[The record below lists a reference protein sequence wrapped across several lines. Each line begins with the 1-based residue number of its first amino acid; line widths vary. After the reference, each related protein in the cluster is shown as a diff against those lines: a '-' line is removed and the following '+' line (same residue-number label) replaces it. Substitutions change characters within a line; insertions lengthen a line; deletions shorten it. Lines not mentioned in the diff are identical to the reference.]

1 MQKYQ
6 NIVSEDKKRNQ
17 ILSRFP
23 KNLSLVFVLI
33 LLVVVFGAINR
44 SFFSINNII
53 NISRQTS
60 VLSLISIGMALIII
74 DGGFDLSV
82 GANMALGGAIGAMV
96 FKLTG
101 SGILGIIVV
110 LAVCTLIGV
119 INGVSIGVLNIN
131 PFMFTLAT
139 TSLARGL
146 TLGLMNAQSV
156 EMQNAVF
163 TWLGSFQI
171 GRVPIVMIFVII
183 VYLIFYFI
191 LRRNTF
197 GMKIYAVGGNIN
209 AARASG
215 INTKLIV
222 TYTYIITGLLVG
234 IGSVITIGRIGSVQP
249 WVGVGL
255 EFDVIT
261 AVIIGGVSL
270 RGGEGTILGTFL
282 GALII
287 GVLINGL
294 SFIEID
300 PFFQYI
306 IRGVIIILVVFIDN
320 IMHRK
325 NSASYG

>member
-6 NIVSEDKKRNQ
+6 NIVSEDKKRSQ

-33 LLVVVFGAINR
+33 LLVILFGAINR

-96 FKLTG
+96 FKFTG

-110 LAVCTLIGV
+110 LATCTLIGV
-119 INGVSIGVLNIN
+119 INGVSVGFLNIN

-139 TSLARGL
+139 TALARGL

-156 EMQNAVF
+156 EMKDAIF

-171 GRVPIVMIFVII
+171 GILPIVMIFV
-183 VYLIFYFI
+183 VVMYLIFYFI

-197 GMKIYAVGGNIN
+197 GMKLYAVGGNIN
-209 AARASG
+209 AAHASG

-294 SFIEID
+294 SFIEIN

-320 IMHRK
+320 IVHRR

>member
-1 MQKYQ
+1 MQKDQ
-6 NIVSEDKKRNQ
+6 NTQTEVKRRGQ
-17 ILSRFP
+17 ILSKFP
-23 KNLSLVFVLI
+23 KNLSLVFIII
-33 LLVVVFGAINR
+33 LLVVVFGAINT

-53 NISRQTS
+53 NIFRHTS
-60 VLSLISIGMALIII
+60 VLSLVAIGMALIII

-82 GANMALGGAIGAMV
+82 GANMALGGAIGAIV
-96 FKLTG
+96 FKLSG
-101 SGILGIIVV
+101 SGALGIIAV
-110 LAVCTLIGV
+110 LITCTLIGT
-119 INGVSIGVLNIN
+119 INGVSVGVLNIN

-139 TSLARGL
+139 AALTRGL
-146 TLGLMNAQSV
+146 TLGLLNAQSV
-156 EMQNAVF
+156 EMKDATF
-163 TWLGSFQI
+163 TWLGGSQI
-171 GRVPIVMIFVII
+171 GILPIVMIFVVI
-183 VYLIFYFI
+183 VYIIFYFI
-191 LRRNTF
+191 LRRNAF
-197 GMKIYAVGGNIN
+197 GFKIYAVGGNIN

-215 INTKLIV
+215 INTKLMV

-270 RGGEGTILGTFL
+270 RGGEGTMLGTFL

-294 SFIEID
+294 SFMEIN

-320 IMHRK
+320 IMHRRS
-325 NSASYG
+325 SASYG

>member
-1 MQKYQ
+1 MQKDQ
-6 NIVSEDKKRNQ
+6 NTQTEVKRRGQ
-17 ILSRFP
+17 ILSKFP
-23 KNLSLVFVLI
+23 KNLSLVFIII
-33 LLVVVFGAINR
+33 LLVVVFGTINT

-53 NISRQTS
+53 NIFRHTS
-60 VLSLISIGMALIII
+60 VLSLVAIGMALIII

-82 GANMALGGAIGAMV
+82 GANMALGGAIGAIV
-96 FKLTG
+96 FKLSG
-101 SGILGIIVV
+101 SGVLGIIAV
-110 LAVCTLIGV
+110 LITCTLIGV
-119 INGVSIGVLNIN
+119 INGVSVGVLNIN
-131 PFMFTLAT
+131 PFMFTLAAAA
-139 TSLARGL
+139 LARGL

-156 EMQNAVF
+156 EMKDATF

-171 GRVPIVMIFVII
+171 GVLPIVIIFMVV

-191 LRRNTF
+191 LSRNIF

-215 INTKLIV
+215 INTKAIV

-270 RGGEGTILGTFL
+270 RGGEGTMLGTFL

-294 SFIEID
+294 SFMEIN

-320 IMHRK
+320 IMHRRS
-325 NSASYG
+325 SASYG

>member
-1 MQKYQ
+1 MQKDQ
-6 NIVSEDKKRNQ
+6 NTLTEAKKRGQ
-17 ILSRFP
+17 ILSKFP
-23 KNLSLVFVLI
+23 KNLSLVFIIVV
-33 LLVVVFGAINR
+33 LVVVFGAINS

-53 NISRQTS
+53 NIFRQTS
-60 VLSLISIGMALIII
+60 VLSLVAIGMALIII

-82 GANMALGGAIGAMV
+82 GANLAVGGAIGAMV
-96 FKLTG
+96 MGL
-101 SGILGIIVV
+101 SGNSALAIIAV
-110 LAVCTLIGV
+110 LVTCTLIGTL
-119 INGVSIGVLNIN
+119 NGVAVGVLNIN
-131 PFMFTLAT
+131 PFMFTLAMAALT
-139 TSLARGL
+139 RGL

-156 EMQNAVF
+156 GIQDAAF
-163 TWLGSFQI
+163 LWLGSAQI
-171 GRVPIVMIFVII
+171 GILPVVMIFVVI
-183 VYLIFYFI
+183 VYIVFYFI
-191 LRRNTF
+191 LRRNAF
-197 GMKIYAVGGNIN
+197 GLKIYAVGGNIN

-270 RGGEGTILGTFL
+270 RGGEGSMLGTFL

-294 SFIEID
+294 SFMEID

-306 IRGVIIILVVFIDN
+306 IRGLIIILVVFIDN
-320 IMHRK
+320 IMHRRS
-325 NSASYG
+325 NISYG

>member
-1 MQKYQ
+1 MQKDQ
-6 NIVSEDKKRNQ
+6 NTQTEVKRRGQ
-17 ILSRFP
+17 ILSKFP
-23 KNLSLVFVLI
+23 KNLSLVFIII
-33 LLVVVFGAINR
+33 LLVAVFGAINT

-53 NISRQTS
+53 NIFRHTS
-60 VLSLISIGMALIII
+60 VLSLVAIGMALIII

-82 GANMALGGAIGAMV
+82 GANMALGGAIGAIV
-96 FKLTG
+96 FKLSG
-101 SGILGIIVV
+101 SGVLGIIAV
-110 LAVCTLIGV
+110 LITCTLIGV
-119 INGVSIGVLNIN
+119 INGVSVGVLNIN
-131 PFMFTLAT
+131 PFMFTLAAAA
-139 TSLARGL
+139 LARGL

-156 EMQNAVF
+156 EMKDATF

-171 GRVPIVMIFVII
+171 GIMPIVIIFMVV

-191 LRRNTF
+191 LRRNIF

-215 INTKLIV
+215 INTKAIV

-270 RGGEGTILGTFL
+270 RGGEGTMLGTFL

-294 SFIEID
+294 SFMEIN

-320 IMHRK
+320 IMHRRS
-325 NSASYG
+325 SASYG

>member
-1 MQKYQ
+1 
-6 NIVSEDKKRNQ
+6 
-17 ILSRFP
+17 
-23 KNLSLVFVLI
+23 
-33 LLVVVFGAINR
+33 
-44 SFFSINNII
+44 
-53 NISRQTS
+53 
-60 VLSLISIGMALIII
+60 
-74 DGGFDLSV
+74 
-82 GANMALGGAIGAMV
+82 MV
-96 FKLTG
+96 
-101 SGILGIIVV
+101 
-110 LAVCTLIGV
+110 
-119 INGVSIGVLNIN
+119 
-131 PFMFTLAT
+131 
-139 TSLARGL
+139 
-146 TLGLMNAQSV
+146 
-156 EMQNAVF
+156 
-163 TWLGSFQI
+163 GSFQI
-171 GRVPIVMIFVII
+171 EVLPIVIIFMVV
-183 VYLIFYFI
+183 VYLIFYLI
-191 LRRNTF
+191 LSRNIF

-215 INTKLIV
+215 INTKAIV

-270 RGGEGTILGTFL
+270 RGGEGTMLGTFL

-294 SFIEID
+294 SFMEIN

>member
-1 MQKYQ
+1 MQKDQ
-6 NIVSEDKKRNQ
+6 NTLTEVKRRGQ
-17 ILSRFP
+17 ILSKFP
-23 KNLSLVFVLI
+23 KNLSLVFIIV
-33 LLVVVFGAINR
+33 LLVVVFGAINS

-53 NISRQTS
+53 NIFRQTS
-60 VLSLISIGMALIII
+60 VLSLVAIGMALIII

-82 GANMALGGAIGAMV
+82 GANLAVGGAIGAMV
-96 FKLTG
+96 MGL
-101 SGILGIIVV
+101 SGNSALAIIAV
-110 LAVCTLIGV
+110 LVTCTLIGTL
-119 INGVSIGVLNIN
+119 NGVAVGVLNIS
-131 PFMFTLAT
+131 PFMFTLAMAALT
-139 TSLARGL
+139 RGL

-156 EMQNAVF
+156 GIQDAAF
-163 TWLGSFQI
+163 LWLGSAQI
-171 GRVPIVMIFVII
+171 GILPVVMIFVVI
-183 VYLIFYFI
+183 VYIIFYII
-191 LRRNTF
+191 LRRNAF
-197 GMKIYAVGGNIN
+197 GLKIYAVGGNIN

-270 RGGEGTILGTFL
+270 RGGEGSMLGTFL

-294 SFIEID
+294 SFMEID

-306 IRGVIIILVVFIDN
+306 IRGLIIILVVFIDN
-320 IMHRK
+320 IMHRRS
-325 NSASYG
+325 SASYG